1 MMYPQIPVEYPISGY
16 SEKATSSAGQSFIS
30 SDGIEWK
37 DLTEE
42 SGYGNA
48 NVCIKAFGISDDTDA
63 GGGGGGC
70 STGPV
75 MFILLGLGALPLI
88 YKGKKQ

>member
-48 NVCIKAFGISDDTDA
+48 NVCIKAFGTSEHDPA
-63 GGGGGGC
+63 GSSSGGC

-75 MFILLGLGALPLI
+75 MLILLGLGVLPLI
-88 YKGKKQ
+88 YKGRKQ

>member
-1 MMYPQIPVEYPISGY
+1 PISGY

-48 NVCIKAFGISDDTDA
+48 NVCIKAFGISDDTDSD
-63 GGGGGGC
+63 GGSSGGC

-75 MFILLGLGALPLI
+75 MLILLGLGVLPLI
-88 YKGKKQ
+88 YKGRKQ